1 MSHGVGS
8 GWLAMPALSPGVFD
22 GLLEDRFM
30 EVVSAFFS
38 CHPVGVM
45 AGRRK
50 NPLPSPFFAGIWIFS
65 IKSI

>member
-1 MSHGVGS
+1 MSHGVGP
-8 GWLAMPALSPGVFD
+8 GWLRDASLEPGVFD

-30 EVVSAFFS
+30 KVVSAFFS